1 MTDTTTD
8 LLAATREHAAQSW
21 HLFAREK
28 GLDETSPVWEVS
40 VTPDGSPLLSAQVPG
55 RRAGWALKMFARDF
69 HVNLPFPGDLRPQF
83 DVTVPDRVVLVWRR
97 DGVWVELWHPAGAV
111 DTAEPMQAVS
121 EPPVAVQPAPV
132 PTPPPVPARRSLFG
146 RPSGRLP
153 FTRRSNTSKENTTA

>member
-8 LLAATREHAAQSW
+8 LLAEAREHATQSW
-21 HLFAREK
+21 KLFAREK
-28 GLDETSPVWEVS
+28 GLDATAPAWEES
-40 VTPDGSPLLSAQVPG
+40 RTPDGSPLLSARVPG

-69 HVNLPFPGDLRPQF
+69 HVNLPFPGDVRPQF

-111 DTAEPMQAVS
+111 ETPEPEPAVS
-121 EPPVAVQPAPV
+121 EPPVAVQAA
-132 PTPPPVPARRSLFG
+132 PTPPAVPAARRSLFG

-153 FTRRSNTSKENTTA
+153 FTRRSKTKENTTA

>member
-8 LLAATREHAAQSW
+8 LLAEAREHATQSW
-21 HLFAREK
+21 KLFARDK
-28 GLDETSPVWEVS
+28 GLDGALLWVES
-40 VTPDGSPLLSAQVPG
+40 VTPDGSPMLSAQVPG
-55 RRAGWALKMFARDF
+55 QRAGWALKLFARDF
-69 HVNLPFPGDLRPQF
+69 HVNLPFPGDVRPQF

-111 DTAEPMQAVS
+111 ETPEPAPAVP
-121 EPPVAVQPAPV
+121 EPPVAVQAAPKPPTV
-132 PTPPPVPARRSLFG
+132 PVRRSLFG